1 MPGDYSFN
9 SICVVISY
17 KIYIIMQKDI
27 DWYKDNNKKN
37 LSANYTSTI
46 NSGGVKI
53 NNVNTSQLMSLSN
66 MYH

>member
-27 DWYKDNNKKN
+27 DWYKDNNKK
-37 LSANYTSTI
+37 TSVPT
-46 NSGGVKI
+46 
-53 NNVNTSQLMSLSN
+53 THLL
-66 MYH
+66 